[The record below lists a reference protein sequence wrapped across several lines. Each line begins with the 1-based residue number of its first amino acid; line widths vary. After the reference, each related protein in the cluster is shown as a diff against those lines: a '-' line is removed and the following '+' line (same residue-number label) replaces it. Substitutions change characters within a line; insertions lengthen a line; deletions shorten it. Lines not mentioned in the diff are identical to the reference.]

1 MDHPPRAAAGVQ
13 PGDCPRSHPLGARV
27 VGDPE
32 DDLGDDVERYRAG
45 AVSET
50 DLLAHWP
57 GGERLSV
64 TRSMARS

>member
-1 MDHPPRAAAGVQ
+1 AGVQ

-32 DDLGDDVERYRAG
+32 DDLGDDVERDRAG